1 MAKYII
7 AHDVGTSGNKAVLV
21 DTEGHVHGKCS
32 ESYRVYYSKPDWA
45 EQEPEDWW
53 KAVTRTTKLLL
64 EKTGV
69 SPADVLCVTHCTQML
84 GIVPMDPKTGPLRP
98 AIIWLDNRACN
109 QANRVMR
116 KFVSARLFALI
127 AGTALCGKDGIPK
140 LLWLK
145 EEEPDIYRKM
155 SCFLDVN
162 GYLIYRCTGNI
173 VMEWTGASVFG
184 LDLKK
189 KKWLGSIFR
198 YVGLDP
204 AKFPPLVR
212 PIDRVGTLS
221 KEAANECG
229 LLQGTPVIAG
239 AGDAPCAAVGSGAV
253 GEGEGHVYLGTSSWV
268 GVVTERT
275 VKGKCGAASIHSA
288 DPDKAFLFAE
298 SETAGACMQW
308 MAEQLYSSDKPGTN
322 MSDIY
327 ALMDERAAR
336 IPPGSG
342 YLIFTPWMYG
352 ERAPIADC
360 NVRSSFLNLSAD
372 HTRDH
377 LLRAVYEGIAY
388 NIRWIVEIIEK
399 EFKFPL
405 PNLRVI
411 GGGAKAA
418 PLMQI
423 LADVTQRKAET
434 VRYPQEAGAVGA
446 AMVAAVGLGIYPDFE
461 ALKKVVSVD
470 KAFEPEPKNRE
481 IYDSLYKSY
490 QEAYASL
497 RGFYKRLNERR
508 AVQQRL
514 CKEVRG

>member
-53 KAVTRTTKLLL
+53 NAVTRTTKLLL

-98 AIIWLDNRACN
+98 GIIWLDNRACN

-116 KFVSARLFALI
+116 KFISARLFALI
-127 AGTALCGKDGIPK
+127 AGAALCGKDGIPK

-162 GYLIYRCTGNI
+162 GYLIYRSTGNI

-189 KKWLGSIFR
+189 KQWLRSIFR

-212 PIDRVGTLS
+212 SIDQVGTLS
-221 KEAANECG
+221 KEAASECG
-229 LLQGTPVIAG
+229 LLEGTPVMAG

-253 GEGEGHVYLGTSSWV
+253 GEGEGHVYLGTSGWV

-275 VKGKCGAASIHSA
+275 PKGKCGAVSIHSA
-288 DPDKAFLFAE
+288 DPNKAFLFAE
-298 SETAGACMQW
+298 TETAGACIQW
-308 MAEQLYSSDKPGTN
+308 MAEQLYSSEKIDPSIT
-322 MSDIY
+322 DVY
-327 ALMDERAAR
+327 ALMDERAAQ

-342 YLIFTPWMYG
+342 YLLFTPWMYG
-352 ERAPIADC
+352 ERAPISDC

-388 NIRWIVEIIEK
+388 NIRWIVEIIEE

-405 PNLRVI
+405 HDLRVI

-423 LADVTQRKAET
+423 LSDVTQRKVET

-446 AMVAAVGLGIYPDFE
+446 AMVAAVGLGIYPNFK
-461 ALKKVVSVD
+461 ALKNVVNVD
-470 KAFEPEPKNRE
+470 KAFEPEQKNRE
-481 IYDSLYKSY
+481 IYDSLYGSY
-490 QEAYASL
+490 REAYSSL

-508 AVQQRL
+508 ALQQRS